1 MTRALVAYATKMGST
16 KEIAEAIG
24 QELQRAGIDVT
35 VRAAGDEGS
44 IDGYDAVVVG
54 SAVYAA
60 RWRSE
65 AVDLLARLADGRADR
80 RTWIFQSGP
89 FEKIADAWGI
99 YASEKGPAVGHRTRR
114 AAGHHLWRTNRIGDG
129 QRFHRPPNGRR
140 TQRRRLPRLHRNSAL
155 GCGHRHRDGAA
166 TGPRGLSCSARA
178 ITASKAVAA
187 PH

>member
-89 FEKIADAWGI
+89 FEKIADPGGYTPPKKVQRLATVLGAPPVTTFGGRI
-99 YASEKGPAVGHRTRR
+99 ESATATGFIARR
-114 AAGHHLWRTNRIGDG
+114 MAAGPNAGDY
-129 QRFHRPPNGRR
+129 RDFTEIRR
-140 TQRRRLPRLHRNSAL
+140 WAAGIATEMVLPL
-155 GCGHRHRDGAA
+155 
-166 TGPRGLSCSARA
+166 
-178 ITASKAVAA
+178 A
-187 PH
+187 PAG

>member
-35 VRAAGDEGS
+35 VRDAGDGGS

-65 AVDLLARLADGRADR
+65 AVDLLARLADAEADR

-89 FEKIADAWGI
+89 FEKIADTA
-99 YASEKGPAVGHRTRR
+99 GHTLPKKVQRLATALGAPPVTTFGGRIESATATGFIARR
-114 AAGHHLWRTNRIGDG
+114 MAAGPNAGDY
-129 QRFHRPPNGRR
+129 RDFAEIRR
-140 TQRRRLPRLHRNSAL
+140 WAAGIAAEMVLPL
-155 GCGHRHRDGAA
+155 
-166 TGPRGLSCSARA
+166 
-178 ITASKAVAA
+178 A
-187 PH
+187 PAG